1 MPPSQNQTRTSIAR
15 VSHAGERRSSLAWIG
30 SLALHGAI
38 VAGAMFTWTHRLD
51 IADQSPPV
59 VPVELVTIGEKT
71 NIKAQVKEQPKIQPD
86 DKIATVAPD
95 NPSAPDIPPPPIDE
109 AAPSPSQTAPS
120 EPEIQKK
127 PKPATPKVRP
137 KEKPKA
143 EAKKKEFNVNNVLA
157 LLNKVAPKPHNANT
171 KKGERTIKGIGD
183 QNAMTMDLVDALR
196 NEISQ
201 CWNAPVA
208 APNPENLVVTLR
220 VFLNPDGSVA
230 QPPQLKGNSVSGDP
244 FMRAAAEAARRA
256 IYVCAPF
263 KLPADRYSVW
273 RDITVTFDPRQMA
286 GQ

>member
-1 MPPSQNQTRTSIAR
+1 MSPSQNQTRTSIAR
-15 VSHAGERRSSLAWIG
+15 VSHAGEQRSRVAWIG
-30 SLALHGAI
+30 SLLLHGAI

-71 NIKAQVKEQPKIQPD
+71 NIQAQVKEQPKIEPD
-86 DKIATVAPD
+86 EQIATVAPNNLD
-95 NPSAPDIPPPPIDE
+95 APDLPPPPTEE
-109 AAPSPSQTAPS
+109 AAPAPPETAPS

-127 PKPATPKVRP
+127 PEPATPKLKPR
-137 KEKPKA
+137 EKPKL
-143 EAKKKEFNVNNVLA
+143 EAKKKEFDVNNVLA
-157 LLNKVAPKPHNANT
+157 LLNKVAPAPHNANA
-171 KKGERTIKGIGD
+171 KKGARTIKGIGD

-208 APNPENLVVTLR
+208 APNPEDLIVTLR

-230 QPPQLKGNSVSGDP
+230 QPPQLTGNSASGDP
-244 FMRAAAEAARRA
+244 FMRAAADAAKRA

-273 RDITVTFDPRQMA
+273 RDISVTFDPRKMA